1 MKFGHWKRVR
11 CNMRMCWLTT
21 IATFTG
27 SKPAFC
33 YPRLSHDALRLRRG
47 KPRPAGRN
55 KPSAGRGA
63 YAIRAL
69 PDLCRGITFQT
80 GSFAPHRQTP
90 AQIGS
95 ITTSCCEEADGGEGR
110 P

>member
-1 MKFGHWKRVR
+1 
-11 CNMRMCWLTT
+11 MRMCWLTT

-47 KPRPAGRN
+47 KPRPAGKS

-69 PDLCRGITFQT
+69 PDLGGLVVTRNFLHEHHDPAPQGGIINSHERSDQ
-80 GSFAPHRQTP
+80 P
-90 AQIGS
+90 
-95 ITTSCCEEADGGEGR
+95 
-110 P
+110 